1 MLQCNAMQWIIIK
14 NQYEKWYLHFLAHN
28 LLVGP
33 VILMQYFQTKLL
45 LPAQHKGVLIYLW
58 QHNEHWHC
66 MQWQIKTDMQ
76 ICGTG
81 GNNQCYHFRSWW
93 YTRNHHIL
101 SEWETWTT
109 ILTPRS
115 TTLKLLLRTTMMT
128 MTMST
133 TRGRLCPYGSLKVG
147 GVIVQVFR
155 RLWWVLNIYYI
166 IF

>member
-1 MLQCNAMQWIIIK
+1 MQCNAMDHNKESAWKMI
-14 NQYEKWYLHFLAHN
+14 YLHFLAHY

-81 GNNQCYHFRSWW
+81 GNNQCYHFRSCW
-93 YTRNHHIL
+93 YTRNHHAVRMGDMDYNPNPTFNNVEAAHENNNDDNDNVDDKRRALPLRIPQ
-101 SEWETWTT
+101 SRGSDSPSVQ
-109 ILTPRS
+109 TPMVS
-115 TTLKLLLRTTMMT
+115 FKYLLFIT
-128 MTMST
+128 
-133 TRGRLCPYGSLKVG
+133 
-147 GVIVQVFR
+147 
-155 RLWWVLNIYYI
+155 
-166 IF
+166 

>member
-1 MLQCNAMQWIIIK
+1 MQCNAMQWIIIK

-81 GNNQCYHFRSWW
+81 GNNQCYHFRSCW
-93 YTRNHHIL
+93 YTRNPPHIVRMGDMDYNPNPTFNNVEAAPENNNDDNDNVDKRQAL
-101 SEWETWTT
+101 PLRIPQSRGSDSPSVQ
-109 ILTPRS
+109 TPMVS
-115 TTLKLLLRTTMMT
+115 FKYLLFIT
-128 MTMST
+128 
-133 TRGRLCPYGSLKVG
+133 
-147 GVIVQVFR
+147 
-155 RLWWVLNIYYI
+155 
-166 IF
+166 